1 MSASLSVRNLKP
13 ETIGRLRRRAAAHGR
28 SAEAERALTTTANVV
43 DASVAIKWMIEEPG
57 TAPALAPLAHDLTAP
72 DLLVTECANVL
83 WRKQRQGEIGAREAG
98 LATRV
103 LSLADFAA

>member
-28 SAEAERALTTTANVV
+28 SAEAERALTTAANVV
-43 DASVAIKWMIEEPG
+43 DASVAIKWVVGEPG
-57 TAPALAPLAHDLTAP
+57 TAPEAGELAAP
-72 DLLVTECANVL
+72 DLLVTECTNVL
-83 WRKQRQGEIGAREAG
+83 WRKQRQGEINAREAG
-98 LATRV
+98 LPTRV